1 MKKPE
6 STLLSG
12 FFDYR
17 LWMSA
22 TSASTSSSRVA
33 QLVQKRTAARSS
45 SIDCQKEKAY
55 FSPSL
60 SRWAWVRMGN
70 CWLVGDL
77 WSMEMPFVSNAAA
90 SFWAKATVRR
100 PSCS

>member
-1 MKKPE
+1 M
-6 STLLSG
+6 LSG

-17 LWMSA
+17 FWMSA

-45 SIDCQKEKAY
+45 SIACQKEKAY

-60 SRWAWVRMGN
+60 SR
-70 CWLVGDL
+70 
-77 WSMEMPFVSNAAA
+77 
-90 SFWAKATVRR
+90 
-100 PSCS
+100 